1 MQLYSEDNIT
11 DKILPEIVH
20 CIKVCCYFVL
30 HVKKLKN
37 ICCSMLSR

>member
-30 HVKKLKN
+30 HVNLRVKSL
-37 ICCSMLSR
+37 